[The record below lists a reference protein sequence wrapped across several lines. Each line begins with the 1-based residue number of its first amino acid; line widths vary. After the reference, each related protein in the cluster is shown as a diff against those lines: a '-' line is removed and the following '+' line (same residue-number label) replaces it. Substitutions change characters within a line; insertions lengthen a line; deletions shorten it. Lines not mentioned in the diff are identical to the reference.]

1 MMMKHTIETCEM
13 RDLNNLVIDI
23 CCRRA
28 GNRILNKVEKYSS
41 LFFELIILNVNI
53 LSKDIRITSIWIK
66 IKRLS

>member
-28 GNRILNKVEKYSS
+28 GNKILNKVEKYS
-41 LFFELIILNVNI
+41 
-53 LSKDIRITSIWIK
+53 
-66 IKRLS
+66 